1 MNKELKR
8 LVVSTTADSL
18 DYVEGIDN
26 CYGITRLHMTAIHNG
41 TTRVLGKYTDPN
53 VFYFSLEDL
62 RSKKSLPKAS
72 MPTHDEIVS
81 IFNKAIEE
89 KYDEIIFVTFSS
101 CFGGTYDFVCSLSK
115 DFASKIRTYVINS
128 RTFGFNQGYVA
139 LKVQEM
145 VNKGVPTSDILVKVE
160 KLIKNQT
167 IVALAKNI
175 DYVYANH
182 LVSLRKNIFA
192 KMFHHIPEF
201 KLTKNGYFDMIK
213 NTPFQRIA
221 FDDTFAKVKE
231 LIGDK
236 KRKEYLLFHLYTG
249 KEFLETLKEKE
260 VTAGIETNFPDVI
273 FSPAIGF
280 RYGPYLAGYG
290 FIDLKNID

>member
-8 LVVSTTADSL
+8 LVVSTTTDSL

-160 KLIKNQT
+160 
-167 IVALAKNI
+167 
-175 DYVYANH
+175 
-182 LVSLRKNIFA
+182 S
-192 KMFHHIPEF
+192 
-201 KLTKNGYFDMIK
+201 
-213 NTPFQRIA
+213 
-221 FDDTFAKVKE
+221 
-231 LIGDK
+231 
-236 KRKEYLLFHLYTG
+236 
-249 KEFLETLKEKE
+249 
-260 VTAGIETNFPDVI
+260 
-273 FSPAIGF
+273 
-280 RYGPYLAGYG
+280 
-290 FIDLKNID
+290 